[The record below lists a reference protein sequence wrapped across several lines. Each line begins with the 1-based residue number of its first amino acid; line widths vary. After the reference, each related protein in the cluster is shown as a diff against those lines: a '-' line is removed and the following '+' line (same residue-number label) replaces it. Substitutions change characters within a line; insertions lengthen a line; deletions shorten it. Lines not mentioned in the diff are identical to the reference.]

1 MKLTSSGLRKIIAEE
16 VAAVTQAR
24 GDSTRSVESLMTPD
38 EEIALAR
45 KSKSR
50 RPTPAT
56 PEGSFEDFE
65 RGYAKRVADRRWA
78 DLSGKF
84 PKLTKRVGREAFDGE
99 WAAREEGAA
108 GGGGHLTYADEFRI
122 LLDLLEK
129 A

>member
-24 GDSTRSVESLMTPD
+24 KDSTRGVESLMTPD

-50 RPTPAT
+50 RPAPA
-56 PEGSFEDFE
+56 GSFKEFE
-65 RGYAKRVADRRWA
+65 RGYAKRLADRRWA
-78 DLSGKF
+78 ELSSKF
-84 PKLTKRVGREAFDGE
+84 PKSARRVGREAFDRE

-122 LLDLLEK
+122 LLDLLEEEG
-129 A
+129 